1 MGQWEVTVGKWTK
14 KGMCAF
20 FGSYFGSTVY
30 KKAELTSLPHTGRDT
45 SEWKTFREVALSAH
59 QEKSWVDSRKGT
71 EESFSHPSVYLWESF
86 PFRKCWAPLPGPCW
100 EWRLHWLTQPST
112 SSSRPQQLSL
122 VTPISH
128 WEPSLQMTVLLTV
141 LSLVWKFKEERGDK
155 DT

>member
-1 MGQWEVTVGKWTK
+1 MGQWEVTEGKWTN

-45 SEWKTFREVALSAH
+45 SEWKTFREVTLSAH

-71 EESFSHPSVYLWESF
+71 DKSFSHPSVYLWESF

-112 SSSRPQQLSL
+112 SSSWPQQLS
-122 VTPISH
+122 PRDPH
-128 WEPSLQMTVLLTV
+128 QSLGTQPAKDSASYSPQSSV
-141 LSLVWKFKEERGDK
+141 EIQRGK
-155 DT
+155 GR